1 MKGFSG
7 KVSASGRWR
16 QIHPTSSQM
25 FNVTNRTTADML
37 QYGGTG
43 LQVVVLNHHTELDW
57 LFAWQLADR
66 AGLVSFKI
74 LVIFLV
80 YTNFQTKQCMETCRH
95 GWLGEF
101 QDIGHQTK
109 CPHKRLNIPSRIPNK
124 TTHGNWLI
132 GLAWRALQLML
143 PSICS
148 MQQPLSCSP
157 EIAFNR

>member
-25 FNVTNRTTADML
+25 SDMTNRTTSSQMSNVTNRTTADML

-74 LVIFLV
+74 LVIFFL
-80 YTNFQTKQCMETCRH
+80 
-95 GWLGEF
+95 L
-101 QDIGHQTK
+101 
-109 CPHKRLNIPSRIPNK
+109 
-124 TTHGNWLI
+124 LI
-132 GLAWRALQLML
+132 KI
-143 PSICS
+143 S
-148 MQQPLSCSP
+148 
-157 EIAFNR
+157 